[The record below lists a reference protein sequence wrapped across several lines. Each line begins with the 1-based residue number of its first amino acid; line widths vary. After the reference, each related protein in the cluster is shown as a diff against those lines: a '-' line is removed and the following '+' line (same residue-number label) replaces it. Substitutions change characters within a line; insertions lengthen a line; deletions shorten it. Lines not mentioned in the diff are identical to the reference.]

1 MKLAAPTVAELNYI
15 SLQVYKDIFNKE
27 FEDNIP
33 KMSDWLALIRFKL
46 GIASPES
53 VIDWLNLSRRE
64 NVAGPRNAEH
74 LSREPIFGR

>member
-15 SLQVYKDIFNKE
+15 SLQVYKDTFNKE
-27 FEDNIP
+27 FEDNIS

-46 GIASPES
+46 EIASPES
-53 VIDWLNLSRRE
+53 VMLNLSRRE

>member
-27 FEDNIP
+27 FEDNIS

-46 GIASPES
+46 GIASPEP
-53 VIDWLNLSRRE
+53 VMLNLSRRE
-64 NVAGPRNAEH
+64 NVAGSRNAEH